1 MYIRKK
7 DNQIKKEKIKI
18 EGKSQNQRKI
28 KDKSQFRRNLK
39 GKIVSLK
46 VKSRIIRN
54 KRRKK

>member
-7 DNQIKKEKIKI
+7 DNRIKKEKIKI

-28 KDKSQFRRNLK
+28 KNKSQCRRNLK
-39 GKIVSLK
+39 GKIVSLR

>member
-7 DNQIKKEKIKI
+7 DNRIKKEKIKI

-39 GKIVSLK
+39 GKIVSLR
-46 VKSRIIRN
+46 VKSRII
-54 KRRKK
+54 